1 VGQPT
6 DVLLDTLRLGGEVDP
21 ADMESVWR
29 RVDTRGL
36 SGLVAQEG
44 CALWLYRRLRSAG
57 AEAAP
62 QPAFAAWLARR
73 ARDDAAR
80 NLLIDARVSQL
91 GEWLT
96 DQGCPHVWLKGAAR
110 RLAVGTYPYA
120 DARAT
125 NDVDVIVP
133 AELATGAWEQ
143 LRHLGFER
151 ACAPELTPPNHF
163 HLPPL
168 SSADGVAVELHLSTS
183 TQVAPREA
191 WHRATTGSEVVR
203 RGGLSF
209 AIPGATEL
217 LWHSIAHGLLH
228 GTAGFRLRYFQ
239 DASVI
244 LAAGRPIDW
253 RVISARLDSPEVPSR
268 ALALA
273 WLEAAA
279 LLSGRPLPP
288 ELPVAAPF
296 DLGRALRW
304 RLAVSRHAPGHP
316 RAAEKLVEEGTR
328 TEIGWPILGG
338 VPRTSAAVRLRRRL
352 TAVVARGA
360 YLAWRM
366 F

>member
-1 VGQPT
+1 
-6 DVLLDTLRLGGEVDP
+6 LLDTLRLGGELDP
-21 ADMESVWR
+21 AEMGSAWR

-36 SGLVAQEG
+36 SGLVMQEG

-57 AEAAP
+57 AELAP
-62 QPAFAAWLARR
+62 QPAFAAWLSQR

-91 GEWLT
+91 SEWLT
-96 DQGCPHVWLKGAAR
+96 GQGYPHVWLKGAAR
-110 RLAVGTYPYA
+110 RLAAATYPYA

-133 AELATGAWEQ
+133 AELVRGAWEQ
-143 LRHLGFER
+143 LGHLGFER

-168 SSADGVAVELHLSTS
+168 SGADRVAVELHLSTS
-183 TQVAPREA
+183 TQVGPEEA
-191 WHRATTGSEVVR
+191 WRRATDGSEMVR
-203 RGGLSF
+203 RGGIGF
-209 AIPGATEL
+209 AVPSATEL
-217 LWHSIAHGLLH
+217 LWHSIAHGLHH

-253 RVISARLDSPEVPSR
+253 RVIGARLDSPEVPSR

-273 WLEAAA
+273 WLGAAA

-288 ELPVAAPF
+288 EMSAVTSF
-296 DLGRALRW
+296 QLGRALRW
-304 RLAVSRHAPGHP
+304 RLTVSRHVSGHP
-316 RAAEKLVEEGTR
+316 RAAEKLVEEGSR
-328 TEIGWPILGG
+328 AEIGWPILKG
-338 VPRTSAAVRLRRRL
+338 VQRTSTAVRIRRRL
-352 TAVVARGA
+352 AAVAARGV
-360 YLAWRM
+360 YRAWRM
-366 F
+366 L